1 MSKDKHTP
9 KVSVIIPTY
18 NRASYLKEAI
28 ESVLAQT
35 YKDFE
40 LIIVDDGSTD
50 NTEEVVRSF
59 DDERI
64 IYKKKQREGHP
75 GKTRNVG
82 LDLARGEYIAFLDD
96 DDLWLPEK
104 LEEQIKTMIKHPGFK
119 ASYTLFSI
127 TGEGEVRKIH
137 TRPKQKIHQGTIFP
151 DLIKDGRIVCTPS
164 ICIHKDV
171 IKKVGKFAEIPE
183 LRSGQDYDLW
193 LRIAKEFEFLCI
205 PKHLVIVRFQPASI
219 SEGYF
224 KEKWFVIYER
234 VIKDANVPRHL
245 KRRYLSNCYFIK
257 GECGLLLQENGYRS
271 NLLKSLFLYPF
282 IPQRYLVLFFIILP
296 KKLAKAWYTGL
307 KQFQSKVSRVLRKI
321 RL

>member
-104 LEEQIKTMIKHPGFK
+104 LEEQIKALEQYHFRVCYTIYSIFGK
-119 ASYTLFSI
+119 ADK
-127 TGEGEVRKIH
+127 RDIH
-137 TRPKQKIHQGTIFP
+137 TPPKQIAKSGFLFL
-151 DLIKDGRIVCTPS
+151 DLIKFGSFVATPT
-164 ICIHKDV
+164 ICIKKEV
-171 IKKVGKFAEIPE
+171 FEKVGKFAEVEE
-183 LRSGQDYDLW
+183 LRSGQDYEMW
-193 LRIAKEFEFLCI
+193 LRIAEKFYFFCI
-205 PKHLVIVRFQPASI
+205 PKPLVLVRFHTNTVSETFI
-219 SEGYF
+219 SKRHF
-224 KEKWFVIYER
+224 AIYNR
-234 VIKDANVPRHL
+234 VVKNARVSKYL
-245 KRRYLSNCYFIK
+245 KRRFLSLCYFIE
-257 GECGLLLQENGYRS
+257 GEYKVTQLDEQYRYFF
-271 NLLKSLFLYPF
+271 LKSLLLNPFALKRFL
-282 IPQRYLVLFFIILP
+282 ILP
-296 KKLAKAWYTGL
+296 FLIMPVKTGKMLYLKLKHLQKKL
-307 KQFQSKVSRVLRKI
+307 SKS
-321 RL
+321 